1 MAVDCL
7 LKTTALRKGCDN
19 LTVVMIAFDNF
30 EQFIEKRQ
38 PYPIKEETVMEVLL
52 PPLIE
57 AND

>member
-1 MAVDCL
+1 M
-7 LKTTALRKGCDN
+7 KTTALRKGCDN